1 MTGPI
6 DPGVGEAELDAA
18 RRLGDRIARLA
29 LKLHRR

>member
-6 DPGVGEAELDAA
+6 DPGVGDAEIDSA

-29 LKLHRR
+29 KKMSAP